1 MYTIT
6 FAMLAFFCAYL
17 ADNTIGFRVGGLS
30 ELQDATP
37 KTQQLVDSVSILVSS
52 FNFRQIS
59 FFNFLCKSDKTYVMF
74 YITNRCEMISL
85 DSFLWDTTES
95 SR

>member
-30 ELQDATP
+30 ELKDATP

-59 FFNFLCKSDKTYVMF
+59 FFNFLSKSDKTYVMF
-74 YITNRCEMISL
+74 YITNRCEMRSL
-85 DSFLWDTTES
+85 DSFL
-95 SR
+95 